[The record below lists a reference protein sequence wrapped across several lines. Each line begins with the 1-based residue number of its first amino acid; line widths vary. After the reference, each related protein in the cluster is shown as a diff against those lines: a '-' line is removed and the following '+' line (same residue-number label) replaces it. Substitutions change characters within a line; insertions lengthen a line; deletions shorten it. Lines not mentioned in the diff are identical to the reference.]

1 MADKQDYYQVLG
13 VEKNASEDDIKRAYR
28 KLAKKYHPDMN
39 PGNAEAEQKF
49 KEVNEAYGIL
59 SDAEKRSQYDRF
71 GHAAFESGAGAGGA
85 GFGGFGGFDFGDI
98 FSSFFGGSGGGGRR
112 NGPIDGDDI
121 GTRISIDFTEAVFGC
136 KKEISYGRIES
147 CGDCKGSGAA
157 SGTAPERCSTCNGSG
172 QVTVQQNTM
181 FGMMQSS
188 RPCSACRGTGKFI
201 KTPCKN
207 CRGTGKVKITKKI
220 EFSVPAGIDDG
231 QRIALRGQ
239 GHAGTNGGAYGD
251 LFIEVAIRPHP
262 IFERRGNHVFCEIP
276 ITFTDAAL
284 GAEIDV
290 PLLDGSTQ
298 KYKIPEGTQ
307 TGTSFTL
314 RGKGIQSVNN
324 PSRKGDLTF
333 TVTVEV
339 PRNLNAEQKDLLT
352 RFAACCG
359 DSNNTKKSGFF
370 KKLFKD
376 K

>member
-1 MADKQDYYQVLG
+1 MADKQDYYQTLG

-39 PGNAEAEQKF
+39 PGNAEAELKF

-59 SDAEKRSQYDRF
+59 SDAEKRSQYDQF
-71 GHAAFESGAGAGGA
+71 GHAAFEPGAGGGGA

-98 FSSFFGGSGGGGRR
+98 FSSFFGGGGGGGRR

-121 GTRISIDFTEAVFGC
+121 GVRITIDFKEAVFGC
-136 KKEISYGRIES
+136 KKEVSYGRIES

-157 SGTAPERCSTCNGSG
+157 PGTSPERCSSCNGMG
-172 QVTVQQNTM
+172 QVTVQQRTPL
-181 FGMMQSS
+181 GIMQSS
-188 RPCSACRGTGKFI
+188 RPCSACRGTGKI
-201 KTPCKN
+201 VKTPCKN

-220 EFSVPAGIDDG
+220 EVSVPAGIDDG

-239 GHAGTNGGAYGD
+239 GHAGSNGGAYGD
-251 LFIEVAIRPHP
+251 LFIEIAIRPHP
-262 IFERRGNHVFCEIP
+262 IFERQGNNVFCEIP
-276 ITFTDAAL
+276 ITFADAAL

-290 PLLDGSTQ
+290 PLLDGNTE

-314 RGKGIQSVNN
+314 RGKGITAVNN

-339 PRNLNAEQKDLLT
+339 PRNLNAEQKDLLSK
-352 RFAACCG
+352 FAASCG
-359 DSNNTKKSGFF
+359 ESNNAKKSGFF

>member
-1 MADKQDYYQVLG
+1 MAEKQDYYQTLG

-59 SDAEKRSQYDRF
+59 SDAEKRSQYDQF
-71 GHAAFESGAGAGGA
+71 GHAAFEAGGAGGGA

-98 FSSFFGGSGGGGRR
+98 FSSFFGGGGGGGRR
-112 NGPIDGDDI
+112 NGPIDGEDI
-121 GTRISIDFTEAVFGC
+121 GARITIDFTEAVFGC
-136 KKEISYGRIES
+136 KKEVSYGRIES
-147 CGDCKGSGAA
+147 CADCNGSGAA
-157 SGTAPERCSTCNGSG
+157 PGTSPERCSTCNGMG
-172 QVTVQQNTM
+172 QVTVQQRTPL
-181 FGMMQSS
+181 GIMQSS
-188 RPCSACRGTGKFI
+188 RPCSACRGTGKFV

-220 EFSVPAGIDDG
+220 EVSVPAGIDDG

-239 GHAGTNGGAYGD
+239 GHAGSNGGAYGD
-251 LFIEVAIRPHP
+251 LFIEIAIRPHP

-290 PLLDGSTQ
+290 PLLDGQTE

-314 RGKGIQSVNN
+314 RGKGIAAVNN

-333 TVTVEV
+333 TVIVEV

-352 RFAACCG
+352 RFAESCG
-359 DSNNTKKSGFF
+359 EANNTKKSGFF

>member
-1 MADKQDYYQVLG
+1 MADKQDYYQTLG

-59 SDAEKRSQYDRF
+59 SDAEKRSQYDQF
-71 GHAAFESGAGAGGA
+71 GHAAFEPGAGGGA

-98 FSSFFGGSGGGGRR
+98 FSSFFGGGGGGGRR

-121 GTRISIDFTEAVFGC
+121 GVRITIDFKEAVFGC
-136 KKEISYGRIES
+136 KKEVSYGRIES

-157 SGTAPERCSTCNGSG
+157 PGTSPERCSSCNGMG
-172 QVTVQQNTM
+172 QVTVQQRTPL
-181 FGMMQSS
+181 GIMQSS
-188 RPCSACRGTGKFI
+188 RPCSACRGTGKI
-201 KTPCKN
+201 VKTPCKN

-220 EFSVPAGIDDG
+220 EVSVPAGIDDG

-239 GHAGTNGGAYGD
+239 GHAGSNGGAYGD
-251 LFIEVAIRPHP
+251 LFIEIAIRPHP
-262 IFERRGNHVFCEIP
+262 IFERRGNNVFCEIP
-276 ITFTDAAL
+276 ITFADAAL

-290 PLLDGSTQ
+290 PLLDGSTE

-314 RGKGIQSVNN
+314 RGKGITAVNN

-339 PRNLNAEQKDLLT
+339 PRNLNAEQKDLLSK
-352 RFAACCG
+352 FAASCG
-359 DSNNTKKSGFF
+359 ESNNTKKSGFF